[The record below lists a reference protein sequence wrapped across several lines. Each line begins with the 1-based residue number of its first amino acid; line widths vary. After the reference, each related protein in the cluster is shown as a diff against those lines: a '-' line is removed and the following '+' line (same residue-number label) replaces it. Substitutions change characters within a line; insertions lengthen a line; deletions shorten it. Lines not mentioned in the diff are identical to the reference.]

1 VSSGGQ
7 GFLFR
12 VMLVVFVGFIFV
24 AVYWFS
30 GFFYWYFFIKPFE
43 VPVEIIPLIGGSKAT
58 STIVTTDGA
67 TTTYETEITIP
78 LSIIKT
84 SANEFLEVTTT
95 EEIPAALS
103 QIMKKNFV
111 RGNITRILIK
121 DKNISIK
128 TAFSGQEISWGDGP
142 KLKILEPEKSLRGQR
157 IQNINNSSIVLKI
170 EYEDV
175 WFFGISSKRYVLYRR
190 KNKEIEL
197 VSYKLRGLGH
207 LRNPFS
213 DSVDDWQGEIW
224 SCTDGISENHGLL
237 CREIFRSSKRSRI
250 L

>member
-1 VSSGGQ
+1 MDTDS
-7 GFLFR
+7 
-12 VMLVVFVGFIFV
+12 IFV
-24 AVYWFS
+24 PPEHAKS
-30 GFFYWYFFIKPFE
+30 LIEFFRSLNPYSME
-43 VPVEIIPLIGGSKAT
+43 IPL
-58 STIVTTDGA
+58 
-67 TTTYETEITIP
+67 
-78 LSIIKT
+78 
-84 SANEFLEVTTT
+84 
-95 EEIPAALS
+95 
-103 QIMKKNFV
+103 
-111 RGNITRILIK
+111 
-121 DKNISIK
+121 
-128 TAFSGQEISWGDGP
+128 
-142 KLKILEPEKSLRGQR
+142 
-157 IQNINNSSIVLKI
+157 LKI